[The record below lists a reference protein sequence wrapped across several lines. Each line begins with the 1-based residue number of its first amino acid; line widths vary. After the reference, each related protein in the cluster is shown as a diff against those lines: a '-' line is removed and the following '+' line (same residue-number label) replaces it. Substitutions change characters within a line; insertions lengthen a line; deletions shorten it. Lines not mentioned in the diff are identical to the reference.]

1 MRGLESCYRCGRS
14 CQGRPGFREWS
25 HKNRVSPPS
34 GLQSLTQ
41 DPKKRHRSVA
51 DAPIRRDNTGRSEA
65 TPPRPRVSPAPDK
78 GCTFDGNMRP
88 SRARM
93 LTAGAEVFTENLPPG
108 SLLGLATCQG
118 RSRLRRLP
126 AASLDTSQGITARAC
141 NRGQGRPDE
150 KVIFLRLRA

>member
-41 DPKKRHRSVA
+41 NQNKGHRSIA
-51 DAPIRRDNTGRSEA
+51 DAPIRRDSTGRSEA

-126 AASLDTSQGITARAC
+126 AASLDTSQSITAKACSRGRADLTKS
-141 NRGQGRPDE
+141 N
-150 KVIFLRLRA
+150 IFVLKN